1 LFVPEKRR
9 PLSVV
14 LVSVVLS
21 VQAVA
26 LLGIA
31 GLFTYETATTPS
43 LSLGGAIFFDV
54 LVWISALAVGAVT
67 RAFWRGN
74 ASTRAAV
81 IVWQMVLVGIAIAT
95 GQGAEARLDLA
106 LILGVPAVAVTII
119 VLFAKTITAHLDRK

>member
-1 LFVPEKRR
+1 MPEKRR

-54 LVWISALAVGAVT
+54 LVWISALAAGAVT
-67 RAFWRGN
+67 RSFWRGN

-95 GQGAEARLDLA
+95 GQGADARLDLA

-119 VLFAKTITAHLDRK
+119 VLFAKSITAHLDRK

>member
-1 LFVPEKRR
+1 MPEKSR

-21 VQAVA
+21 VQSVA

-31 GLFTYETATTPS
+31 GLFTYETISAPS

-54 LVWISALAVGAVT
+54 LVWISAVAAGAVT
-67 RAFWRGN
+67 RGFWRGN

-106 LILGVPAVAVTII
+106 LILGIPAAAVTGV
-119 VLFAKTITAHLDRK
+119 VLFSKSVTAFLDRK

>member
-1 LFVPEKRR
+1 MPEKRR

-14 LVSVVLS
+14 LVSVVLA
-21 VQAVA
+21 VQSVA

-43 LSLGGAIFFDV
+43 TSLAGAIFLDV
-54 LVWISALAVGAVT
+54 LVWISALAAGAVT
-67 RAFWRGN
+67 RGFWRGN

-81 IVWQMVLVGIAIAT
+81 IVWQMTLVGIAIAT

-106 LILGVPAVAVTII
+106 LIVGIPSVIVTGV
-119 VLFAKTITAHLDRK
+119 VLFATSVTAHLDRK